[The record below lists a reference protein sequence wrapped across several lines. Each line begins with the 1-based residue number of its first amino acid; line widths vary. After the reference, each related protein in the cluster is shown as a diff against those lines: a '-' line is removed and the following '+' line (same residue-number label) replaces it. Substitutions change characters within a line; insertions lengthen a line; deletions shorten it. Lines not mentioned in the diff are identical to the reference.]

1 MGNVADKAF
10 KDYGGGERGQR
21 AYDAIM
27 AHPKDE
33 RERAYH
39 EKTWDPTHYAD
50 KAFQEGGQNAYDVV
64 MGYPVKE
71 RHIAYAEKRWKPRVD
86 SKMVPIPANATS
98 RVAAVGGAAV
108 VTCMKEERGRC
119 TQWAPIPAAAGVAVG
134 VTLATSTASKA
145 DAKPVDATPV
155 QMTAPKSIF
164 IQTPN
169 KVGVWGCM
177 IPGTDPR
184 AAGAS
189 REEVERMC
197 SESRSCVG
205 YYADDTP
212 GKTWYLATDT
222 DPAKCTVKGREIYPS
237 FYRKTTPI

>member
-1 MGNVADKAF
+1 MGNGPTKFADDAF

-27 AHPKDE
+27 AHPKDA

-64 MGYPVKE
+64 MAYPAQE
-71 RHIAYAEKRWKPRVD
+71 RHVAYAEKRLKPRVN
-86 SKMVPIPANATS
+86 SKKVPIPANATS
-98 RVAAVGGAAV
+98 RVAVGG
-108 VTCMKEERGRC
+108 
-119 TQWAPIPAAAGVAVG
+119 GVAALRVYG
-134 VTLATSTASKA
+134 KVTPVATPI
-145 DAKPVDATPV
+145 PVDAMPV
-155 QMTAPKSIF
+155 QPMAAKSTF
-164 IQTPN
+164 FLQTPN
-169 KVGVWGCM
+169 AVGVWGCM
-177 IPGTDPR
+177 IPGIDPR

-212 GKTWYLATDT
+212 GKRWYLATDT

-237 FYRKTTPI
+237 FYRKTAPI